1 MSFIKFPFLVEVC
14 WVYYNKIQDWFI
26 AKWLQEVWEVR
37 KIFYAYVYVLSQT
50 SQKNGIS
57 LASSSTSKSSG
68 SVWNEIANSS
78 SNQEVKKTINIPYH
92 QIILSRLIFW
102 SLLTKQKNGWWNGCL
117 KMVRLIFRI
126 PSSWSMRV
134 GTWMLRPIKPR
145 IISGFLIIFTVGDCL
160 FSNPTKYGIM
170 KCYQKRFH

>member
-50 SQKNGIS
+50 SQKNGVS
-57 LASSSTSKSSG
+57 LASSSTSKSIG
-68 SVWNEIANSS
+68 SVWYETSNSS
-78 SNQEVKKTINIPYH
+78 SNKEVKKTINIPYH

-102 SLLTKQKNGWWNGCL
+102 SLLTKQKNGWWKGCL
-117 KMVRLIFRI
+117 KTAILIFQI
-126 PSSWSMRV
+126 SSSQNMRV
-134 GTWMLRPIKPR
+134 EIWMLWPIKSR
-145 IISGFLIIFTVGDCL
+145 IISVFLIIFTVGDCL
-160 FSNPTKYGIM
+160 FSNLAKYGIM
-170 KCYQKRFH
+170 RCYQKRFH

>member
-26 AKWLQEVWEVR
+26 AKWFQEAWEVR

-50 SQKNGIS
+50 RQNNEF
-57 LASSSTSKSSG
+57 SSTSNSSG
-68 SVWNEIANSS
+68 SVWNETANSS
-78 SNQEVKKTINIPYH
+78 SNKEVKKAINIPYH

-102 SLLTKQKNGWWNGCL
+102 SQLAKQKNGWWKGCL
-117 KMVRLIFRI
+117 KTAILIFWI
-126 PSSWSMRV
+126 PSSRSMRV
-134 GTWMLRPIKPR
+134 GIWMLWPIKPR
-145 IISGFLIIFTVGDCL
+145 IISGFLIIFTVDDCL
-160 FSNPTKYGIM
+160 FSNLAKYGIM